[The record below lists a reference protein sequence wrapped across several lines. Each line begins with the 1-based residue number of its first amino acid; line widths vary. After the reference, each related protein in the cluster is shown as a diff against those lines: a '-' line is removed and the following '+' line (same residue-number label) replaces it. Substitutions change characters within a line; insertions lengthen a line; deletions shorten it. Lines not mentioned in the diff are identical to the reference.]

1 MGNIQMKPVFR
12 HDLFKKF
19 FTKLGEIPYEWYEGM
34 DIETVVKDILGEKE
48 GAEYLSQC
56 WCVHCLDPVGMCD
69 GCPIDWGKDTY
80 NTRNPCISPASP
92 LTKYIKE
99 SEKLGAIM
107 LRPMSNLQMLK
118 LKKMATDIA
127 NLPLSP
133 YASRFN
139 VVE

>member
-1 MGNIQMKPVFR
+1 MGNLQMKPVFR

-19 FTKLGEIPYEWYEGM
+19 FTKLGDIPFAWYEGM
-34 DIETVVKDILGEKE
+34 DIETVVVDILGEKE
-48 GAEYLSQC
+48 GEEYLSQV
-56 WCVHCLDPVGMCD
+56 WCTHCIDPAGECC

-92 LTKYIKE
+92 LTKYIEE
-99 SEKLGAIM
+99 SKKLESIM
-107 LRPMSNLQMLK
+107 FRPIPTLQRQK

-133 YASRFN
+133 YAIDFN